1 MELSSM
7 HTINIGTLNQ
17 RRERY
22 VYFLTILFFAILLL
36 TSYGMHN
43 LGFYVENKDQIQEV
57 KEVCLSRYPNTLTRE
72 LWMLRAY
79 GNGNDIV
86 RHTTNMI
93 FSDGDKDPWRVG
105 GVPPNASSPDGSV
118 FHIMIRDSAH
128 HQDLRFQDNVY
139 DSKELLAARRM
150 EQDCIG
156 KWLQQ

>member
-1 MELSSM
+1 
-7 HTINIGTLNQ
+7 
-17 RRERY
+17 
-22 VYFLTILFFAILLL
+22 
-36 TSYGMHN
+36 
-43 LGFYVENKDQIQEV
+43 
-57 KEVCLSRYPNTLTRE
+57 
-72 LWMLRAY
+72 MLRAY